1 MDFLFDP
8 VPLTIMGTALFLI
21 LGVLVG
27 RFWSALQITKD
38 VVMYGV
44 IVPLFVIW
52 ALNTVAGVEI
62 AFTYWN
68 CVAVGVLNFALML
81 TISAGVHGGVT
92 SATPEPPSPDE
103 IQERL
108 NSLDSE

>member
-1 MDFLFDP
+1 MDFLLDP
-8 VPLTIMGTALFLI
+8 VPLTIIGTALFLI
-21 LGVLVG
+21 LGVLAG
-27 RFWSALQITKD
+27 RFWSAVQITKD

-52 ALNTVAGVEI
+52 ALNTVVDAGI

-68 CVAVGVLNFALML
+68 CVALGVLNFALML

-103 IQERL
+103 LQERL
-108 NSLDSE
+108 DNLDSE